1 MKTSEN
7 AGNIREESANAGCAV
22 SVEIGEDG
30 KLIISVDVI
39 SIIEGIRE
47 AASWGDISDEFVEYV
62 EDRVVNGLYTFTS

>member
-1 MKTSEN
+1 METSAN
-7 AGNIREESANAGCAV
+7 KGNIREESANAGCSV

-30 KLIISVDVI
+30 KLVISVDLI

-62 EDRVVNGLYTFTS
+62 EDRVVNGLYTFTD